1 MINKLH
7 LVVANIE
14 LSDDLASLVHYCYSG
29 AGLCCNIKTA
39 EQAIACGFVAYREFQ
54 DGLIAGIVP
63 MTFGNHR
70 IVLCSVDWSF
80 GYIDGW

>member
-7 LVVANIE
+7 LVVANTE
-14 LSDDLASLVHYCYSG
+14 LSDDLASLVHHYHNN
-29 AGLCCNIKTA
+29 AWLCCNVKTA